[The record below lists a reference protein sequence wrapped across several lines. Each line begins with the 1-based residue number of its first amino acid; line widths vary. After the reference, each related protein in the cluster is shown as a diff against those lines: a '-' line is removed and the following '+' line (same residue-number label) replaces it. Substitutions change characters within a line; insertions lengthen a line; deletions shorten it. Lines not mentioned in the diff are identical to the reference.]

1 MSDFQPIKVAV
12 FGSCVTIDNFN
23 RTFNPG
29 YKDLFECVAMADHVS
44 MVSLMSDPINV
55 DPATLDGLETRIF
68 DKLQREFSR
77 AYLSEL
83 KDSQPDYLVMDFWPD
98 LIFGFARLGGG
109 EYITNNAWST
119 VNTMFYKAQE
129 ADVCRINSRTDEF
142 MTVWTAAVDRFM
154 AYIQEECPH
163 TRVVVHR
170 SRNVGSWLDNSGAT
184 HDFSP
189 WAASMNRHWEAM
201 DDHLSANYE
210 VDCIDVMPEGLQ
222 SFEGHPWG
230 KFPVHYT
237 FDYHALFLA
246 RMAQIALRHRSMHWM
261 PTKISRHNLPRHRA
275 DAP

>member
-12 FGSCVTIDNFN
+12 LGSCVTRDNFN

-44 MVSLMSDPINV
+44 MVSLMSEPIEV
-55 DPATLDGLETRIF
+55 DPATLDGLEDRIRE
-68 DKLQREFSR
+68 KLQREFSR
-77 AYLSEL
+77 AYLTEL
-83 KDSQPDYLVMDFWPD
+83 KDAQPDYLVVDFWPD

-119 VNTMFYKAQE
+119 VNTSFYKGQE
-129 ADVCRINSRTDEF
+129 TDVHRVNLRTDEF
-142 MTVWTAAVDRFM
+142 MTAWRNAVDRFM
-154 AYIQEECPH
+154 AYLQVACPQ
-163 TRVVVHR
+163 TRVIVHR
-170 SRNVGSWLDNSGAT
+170 SRNVATWLDASGAT
-184 HDFSP
+184 HSFND
-189 WAASMNRHWEAM
+189 WALSMNRFWDTM

-237 FDYHALFLA
+237 LDYHALFLA
-246 RMAQIALRHRSMHWM
+246 RMAKIALRHRTMHV
-261 PTKISRHNLPRHRA
+261 PAPSSRTNAPRHRA
-275 DAP
+275 EML